1 MSRVVGREALLA
13 EVRELLE
20 RGESVA
26 LNGPIGVGKSALLTI
41 IEDERATLGD
51 AVLHAR
57 GAHEEHALP
66 FAALRDLL
74 AQCPPE
80 LVEHLPEPVRGPVA
94 AGLVG
99 IDATDELR
107 SDLAAGFHSLLASWS
122 ETRPV
127 LMLLDDVQWL
137 DGESSAIVGYARRR
151 LHGRVALVA
160 TIGPGDNNEDVDVT
174 GLHHL
179 EVPPLPAAEMI
190 DLLCE
195 HGLTADVA
203 QRVYVESGGI
213 PSLALALCGAIGEH
227 PSVLGA
233 PTPLPSSIARVL
245 RDRFLAQPDEV
256 RATLSQAA
264 LLHHPT
270 VRQLERGGRHRC
282 RGARESCR
290 SVRAGVSRRGRD
302 PVHAVGTAA

>member
-1 MSRVVGREALLA
+1 MSRVVGRGTLLA
-13 EVRELLE
+13 EVRKLLE

-26 LNGPIGVGKSALLTI
+26 LNGPVGVGKSALLAV
-41 IEDERATLGD
+41 IEAGARAASGV
-51 AVLHAR
+51 AVLRAH

-80 LVEHLPEPVRGPVA
+80 LVAGLPEPARGPIE

-99 IDATDELR
+99 IGATDELR
-107 SDLAAGFHSLLASWS
+107 SDLAAAFHSLLTTWS
-122 ETRPV
+122 AERPV
-127 LMLLDDVQWL
+127 LMLLDDIQWL
-137 DGESSAIVGYARRR
+137 DGESSAIVGYERRR
-151 LHGRVALVA
+151 LRGRVALVA
-160 TIGPGDNNEDVDVT
+160 TIGPGGDNEDVDVT

-190 DLLCE
+190 DLLSE
-195 HGLTADVA
+195 HGLSPDVA

-213 PSLALALCGAIGEH
+213 PSLALALCGAIGER

-245 RDRFLAQPDEV
+245 RDRFLAQPDGV
-256 RATLSQAA
+256 RETL
-264 LLHHPT
+264 
-270 VRQLERGGRHRC
+270 
-282 RGARESCR
+282 
-290 SVRAGVSRRGRD
+290 
-302 PVHAVGTAA
+302 

>member
-1 MSRVVGREALLA
+1 MSRVVGRETLLA
-13 EVRELLE
+13 EVRDILE

-26 LNGPIGVGKSALLTI
+26 LNGPVGVGKSALLTI
-41 IEDERATLGD
+41 IEEQRRTAHDD

-80 LVEHLPEPVRGPVA
+80 LVDELPEAVRGPVA

-99 IDATDELR
+99 IDVTDELR
-107 SDLAAGFHSLLASWS
+107 SDLAAGFHSLLARWS

-151 LHGRVALVA
+151 LPGRVALVA
-160 TIGPGDNNEDVDVT
+160 TIGPGDNNEEIDVS

-179 EVPPLPAAEMI
+179 EVP
-190 DLLCE
+190 
-195 HGLTADVA
+195 
-203 QRVYVESGGI
+203 
-213 PSLALALCGAIGEH
+213 H
-227 PSVLGA
+227 PVTG
-233 PTPLPSSIARVL
+233 PGVP
-245 RDRFLAQPDEV
+245 
-256 RATLSQAA
+256 
-264 LLHHPT
+264 
-270 VRQLERGGRHRC
+270 GR
-282 RGARESCR
+282 
-290 SVRAGVSRRGRD
+290 
-302 PVHAVGTAA
+302 